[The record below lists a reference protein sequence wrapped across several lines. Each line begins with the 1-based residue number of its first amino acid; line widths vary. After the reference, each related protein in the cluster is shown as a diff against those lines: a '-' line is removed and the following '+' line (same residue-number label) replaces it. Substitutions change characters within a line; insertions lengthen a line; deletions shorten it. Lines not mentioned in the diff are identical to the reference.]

1 MIRAMSAELPHAKGL
16 NGAVVRQVK
25 AERAASG
32 MTVDELAAT
41 SGIPVRSLVRYL
53 NFERALSLEMV
64 DKLAV
69 GLGLSAATLLTRA
82 RDERQH

>member
-1 MIRAMSAELPHAKGL
+1 MAMRADIPHDQGL

-32 MTVDELAAT
+32 MTVDELAAA

-53 NFERALSLEMV
+53 NFERSVDLALV
-64 DKLAV
+64 DKLAA
-69 GLGLSAATLLTRA
+69 GLGLSLEALLTRA
-82 RDERQH
+82 LGERQHQG

>member
-1 MIRAMSAELPHAKGL
+1 MAMRADIPHDQGL

-32 MTVDELAAT
+32 MTVDQLAAA

-53 NFERALSLEMV
+53 NFERAVDLTNV
-64 DKLAV
+64 DKLAA
-69 GLGLSAATLLTRA
+69 GLGLPLADLLARA
-82 RDERQH
+82 IGERQH

>member
-1 MIRAMSAELPHAKGL
+1 MGTMSAETSHAEGL

-32 MTVDELAAT
+32 MTIDELAAA

-53 NFERALSLEMV
+53 NFERAISLELV
-64 DKLAV
+64 DKLSA
-69 GLGLSAATLLTRA
+69 GLGLSPATLLTRA
-82 RDERQH
+82 REERQG

>member
-1 MIRAMSAELPHAKGL
+1 MSAEHAGGL

-32 MTVDELAAT
+32 MTVDQLAEA

-53 NFERALSLEMV
+53 NFERELKLGMI
-64 DKLAV
+64 DKLAS
-69 GLGLSAATLLTRA
+69 GLGMSPDVLVTRA
-82 RDERQH
+82 IQERKS